1 MQFDEDSAASAQYLK
16 QAVPLM
22 VQRQIP
28 TNPLNYA
35 LWYSHV
41 KNINKELSE
50 RLLFEFPAAGTYDP
64 QKSQQLFYDY
74 FVRDQVPAED
84 ETQGAVAE
92 LLSQLFDTVNK
103 ATEGTSQ
110 YSESLKNTI
119 AAVQNTDDPK
129 EVQKALS
136 NLLRDTDAVNQLTQ
150 DFQSHLVEAR
160 QEVENLRQQLQASEK
175 TALLDEL
182 TQIGNRRAFDQTIA
196 RCLRDS
202 SQPTTLLLLD
212 LDHFK
217 KCNDTYGHVTGDRI
231 LEEVG
236 DLLSGVANDQVH
248 PMRYGGEEFAVICEQ
263 PAEAASQIA
272 ETIREQVT
280 AISVRQADTGDI
292 INDISVSIGVAQ
304 ASADDSA
311 DSLKERADKAL
322 YQAKENGRNRVELAS

>member
-1 MQFDEDSAASAQYLK
+1 MQFEEDSVASAGYLK

-28 TNPLNYA
+28 TNPVNFA

-41 KNINKELSE
+41 KSVNKELSE

-64 QKSQQLFYDY
+64 KKSQQLFYDY
-74 FVRDQVPAED
+74 FVRDHLPEQD
-84 ETQGAVAE
+84 DTQGAVAE

-129 EVQKALS
+129 EVQKALN
-136 NLLRDTDAVNQLTQ
+136 NLLRDTDAVNRLTQ

-160 QEVENLRQQLQASEK
+160 QEVENLKQQLQESEQ

-182 TQIGNRRAFDQTIA
+182 TQIGNRRAFDQTIG
-196 RCLRDS
+196 RCLQDN
-202 SQPTTLLLLD
+202 SQPTSLLLLD

-236 DLLSGVANDQVH
+236 DVLSGMRQDHIH
-248 PMRYGGEEFAVICEQ
+248 PHRYGGEEFAVICQQ
-263 PAEAASQIA
+263 PAQQAAEVAEA
-272 ETIREQVT
+272 IRQKVT
-280 AISVRQADTGDI
+280 EISVRQADSGEI
-292 INDISVSIGVAQ
+292 INDITVSIGVAQ
-304 ASADDSA
+304 ASTEDSA

-322 YQAKENGRNRVELAS
+322 YQAKENGRNRVEMSG